1 MMNFIFWQFV
11 GLMCSCWVGF
21 TTPAEQTEIRV
32 TVTGV
37 SKQKG
42 EILAALFLG
51 ESGFPGDASKAF
63 RTAKASAQN
72 GQAQLLFEKV
82 PAGTYAIALFHDAN
96 GDGVLNTNMMGIP
109 KEGYGFS
116 NNAKNLFSGPS
127 YKQAAFKHQH
137 QTHISITVRY

>member
-1 MMNFIFWQFV
+1 MMNFLFWQFV
-11 GLMCSCWVGF
+11 GYMCSCWAGF
-21 TTPAEQTEIRV
+21 TTPAEPQEIRI

-42 EILAALFLG
+42 EILAALYSHG
-51 ESGFPGDASKAF
+51 DGFPGDASKAF

-96 GDGVLNTNMMGIP
+96 GDGVLNTNLMGIP
-109 KEGYGFS
+109 KEGYGVS
-116 NNAKNLFSGPS
+116 NNVKNLFSGPT
-127 YKQAAFKHQH
+127 YKQAAFRHQATT
-137 QTHISITVRY
+137 QLTIQVRY